1 MTAGTIPYTDG
12 DQMASVTR
20 AGYSYN
26 YTYAGVGNGELL
38 SNQTPAANYAYT
50 YGRTNAQGKPIIEQ
64 VRRGTDTA
72 FMENDATGTPIM
84 IRTSAGMQ
92 ALYVYDN
99 SGSPVA
105 LITSANTTAF
115 AYSFDPY
122 GTATTTTTT
131 GGNGEPQ
138 TPFLYTGGLNDRTTG
153 FTLDGARYYNPGEG
167 RWTQNDTLDIPLD
180 PNNANR
186 YAYAADNPINFTDP
200 TGLDSAWG
208 QFTTILGVVGL
219 AAFVV
224 AQFTPVGWA
233 LDALDAI
240 SYGIGVSLGAA
251 SVACTYQMQGG
262 C

>member
-1 MTAGTIPYTDG
+1 
-12 DQMASVTR
+12 VTPPSSSD
-20 AGYSYN
+20 A
-26 YTYAGVGNGELL
+26 AVGNGELL

-50 YGRTNAQGKPIIEQ
+50 YRRTNAQGKPIIEQ

-72 FMENDATGTPIM
+72 FMENDATGTPVM

-153 FTLDGARYYNPGEG
+153 FTLDGARYYNPAEG
-167 RWTQNDTLDIPLD
+167 RWTQNDTLDTPLD

-186 YAYAADNPINFTDP
+186 YAYAADNPINFSDP
-200 TGLDSAWG
+200 TGRYDLPGYCSSSVGCYTVNGVNYSATSAAG
-208 QFTTILGVVGL
+208 TDPNPVATNSCVVGILGLIIAPAPEV
-219 AAFVV
+219 
-224 AQFTPVGWA
+224 
-233 LDALDAI
+233 
-240 SYGIGVSLGAA
+240 GAA
-251 SVACTYQMQGG
+251 AVAAYLGLGSLVGSCLGL
-262 C
+262 